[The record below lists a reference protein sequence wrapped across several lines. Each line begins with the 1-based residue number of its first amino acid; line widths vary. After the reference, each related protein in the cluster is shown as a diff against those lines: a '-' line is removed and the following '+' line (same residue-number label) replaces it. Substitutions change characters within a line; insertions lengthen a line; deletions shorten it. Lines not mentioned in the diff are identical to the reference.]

1 MTNRRTFL
9 ESIAATSLGLAGLP
23 LSVRAQQPTKIGT
36 ILPLS
41 GPLAGVGRPSEM
53 GAKLALKAM
62 GREFG
67 INTEYIS
74 IDSEGNPG
82 RALPKV
88 LAVMQREGVKLFSGS
103 VLSSVGLALS
113 SQVATSGG
121 IFITGVGADEITG
134 SQCRRSTFRWTVP
147 SYGAIQ
153 ETIRPLMEMFPDA
166 KRWYTITPKYVF
178 GEALLRHAVDLFK
191 AKGVE
196 HVGNSYHSLAET
208 EFSGYVANAAAAKPD
223 VLVLLN
229 FGGQATN
236 TLRQAA
242 DFGLKSKMKILMAWD
257 AGLEQYQ
264 EIGSDVLDGVYTGTQ
279 YYHEIDSPGNR
290 RIVKLFEDEYKRVP
304 SYSMLNVYMC
314 NELLMRG
321 IKAAGSAEPAAMI
334 SALEGMSYEGPTGTE
349 KIQPF
354 DHQCVKNYY
363 LGRGKAKARKRN
375 DNDFIEILSHGKSF
389 LPAAETGCKFT

>member
-23 LSVRAQQPTKIGT
+23 LSVRAEQPTKIGT

-41 GPLAGVGRPSEM
+41 GPLASVGRPSEM

-67 INTEYIS
+67 IKTEYIS

-264 EIGSDVLDGVYTGTQ
+264 EIGTDVLDGVYTGTQ

-314 NELLMRG
+314 NELLLRG

-349 KIQPF
+349 KVQAF

-363 LGRGKAKARKRN
+363 LGRGKAKSKKRN
-375 DNDFIEILSHGKSF
+375 ESDFIEILSYGKSF
-389 LPAAETGCKFT
+389 LPAADTGCKFT